1 VSSQESLVRSA
12 LALPNRVA
20 RAGLAF
26 WEHPAPRFAFAVV
39 AAALAVAVARFIPA
53 VLFGEP
59 FLPAMAAVLVT
70 GLLAGGAPAAVT
82 LGLALVALA
91 PFLPPGNGVGNATRL
106 VIFAVVGGAV
116 AGVATASRAILRRE
130 QRALGAER
138 TARARLSALQG
149 MTAALANCA
158 TAEEVAAVALDRGL
172 AAVGSPL
179 GVVAGVTAD
188 GSAVEV
194 VASRGYDDAFVDH
207 FRRLPLDA
215 PYPSSAAVRHR
226 EAIFLESE
234 EAVLRDWP
242 AMSSL
247 AVLPRR
253 EALVSL
259 PLSTPRGTLGVLAL
273 AFLERRIF
281 KDPERRFL
289 LSMAAQCGQA
299 LERVRHAER
308 ERAAMERLQ
317 GRHAELLA
325 ERKRL
330 AEVLAQAQA
339 ASRAKDEFLAMLS
352 HELRNPLSPI
362 VTALD
367 MMAMGGTGPF
377 AKERAVLE
385 RQVRHLRQLVD
396 DLLDVARVSRGKI
409 VLRRRVV
416 PLAEVVERAVELS
429 SPLFEEKGHALDVEV
444 PADLRVDADERRL
457 AQAVSNLLTNAAK
470 YTEGRGHVL
479 VRAAR
484 DGARVRLT
492 VSDDGAGIPAE
503 LLPRIFDLFFQG
515 SRQADRAPGGLGLG
529 LAIVKSF
536 VQLHGGEV
544 RAESPGAGKGSTFT
558 IELPAAEGDG
568 AEPAPVRLEPRAAP
582 ARRVRVLVVDD
593 NRDAAE
599 LAAEVLADLGEVR
612 VAYDGPGALEILRSF
627 VPDVAL
633 VDIGLPVMDGHEL
646 ARRILER
653 LPGTRLVAVTGYGQE
668 SDRLR
673 SAEAGFAVH
682 LVKPV
687 DVDVL
692 RAAVVGGI
700 AEDEA
705 RERVG

>member
-1 VSSQESLVRSA
+1 VPVSTQEDVIRGARA
-12 LALPNRVA
+12 LSNRVA
-20 RAGLAF
+20 RASVAF
-26 WEHPAPRFAFAVV
+26 WEHPAPRFAFAVL
-39 AAALAVAVARFIPA
+39 AAALAVAVAKFIPA

-59 FLPAMAAVLVT
+59 FLPALAAVLVT

-82 LGLALVALA
+82 LGLSLLALA
-91 PFLPPGNGVGNATRL
+91 PFLPQGNGVGSVTRL
-106 VIFAVVGGAV
+106 AIFALVGGGV
-116 AGVATASRAILRRE
+116 AGVATASRATLRRE

-138 TARARLSALQG
+138 SARARLSALQG

-179 GVVAGVTAD
+179 GVVGAVSED
-188 GSAVEV
+188 GATLEV
-194 VASRGYDDAFVDH
+194 VAVRGYEDDFMAQYG
-207 FRRLPLDA
+207 RLPLEA
-215 PYPSSAAVRHR
+215 PYPSCAAVRRR

-234 EAVLRDWP
+234 EAVLREWP
-242 AMSSL
+242 AM
-247 AVLPRR
+247 ATTRPAQHR

-273 AFLERRIF
+273 AFLERRTF
-281 KDPERRFL
+281 RDPERRFL

-299 LERVRHAER
+299 LERVRHAAR

-317 GRHAELLA
+317 ARHAELLG

-367 MMAMGGTGPF
+367 LMALGSAGPF

-429 SPLFEEKGHALDVEV
+429 SPLFEERGHALDVDV
-444 PADLRVDADERRL
+444 PGALQVDADERRL
-457 AQAVSNLLTNAAK
+457 AQALSNLLTNAAK
-470 YTEGRGHVL
+470 YTEPRGRVAL
-479 VRAAR
+479 RAVR
-484 DGARVRLT
+484 DGDRLRLT
-492 VSDDGAGIPAE
+492 VADDGAGIAPE
-503 LLPRIFDLFFQG
+503 LLPRVFDLFVQG
-515 SRQADRAPGGLGLG
+515 SRQVDRAPGGLGLG

-536 VQLHGGEV
+536 VELHGGEV
-544 RAESPGAGKGSTFT
+544 RAESEGPGRGSTFT
-558 IELPAAEGDG
+558 VVLPAAADVEG
-568 AEPAPVRLEPRAAP
+568 EPAPVRLEPRAQP
-582 ARRVRVLVVDD
+582 CGLRRVLVVDD

-599 LAAEVLADLGEVR
+599 LAAEALSDLGEVR
-612 VAYDGPGALEILRSF
+612 VAYDGPGALEVLRSF
-627 VPDVAL
+627 TPDVAL

-646 ARRILER
+646 ARRIREQS
-653 LPGTRLVAVTGYGQE
+653 PGTRLVAVTGYGQE
-668 SDRLR
+668 SDRRR

-687 DVDVL
+687 DVDAL
-692 RAAVVGGI
+692 RAVVVGGD
-700 AEDEA
+700 AA